1 MRWFSLFILILSL
14 NLVTAQN
21 SDQRAGNSPPTTKEK
36 LESLRT
42 ITEPLS
48 KALSEV
54 DKFQAELQNA
64 ETEDSKE
71 EIKTRIDAERQRI
84 AQLRGNFRDILG
96 GSEAADYED
105 VAIDGK
111 GIQDQASELL
121 QPFLS
126 AIREATSEPRELDA
140 LRKALSAAKERKRK
154 TDIVLTRVDELIAA
168 SENEVLNAELNS
180 ARRTW
185 ASRQADASSQIAVN
199 QVQIDDRT
207 RDRRSIWEK
216 ISSGFNKFFKSK
228 GMNLLFAIL
237 AGGIGFF
244 ATRKLYQWL
253 RHISPVH
260 KKDRNNFTS
269 RISDILAMAIAI
281 IVALSGII
289 LVFYTRGDWL
299 LLTLVVIF
307 LIGVAWAGKTA
318 VPPYLNQIKMILNL
332 GSVRE
337 GERVIYDGLPWKVSK
352 LGFYTIFTNSRLDG
366 GQLRV
371 PIRNVMEMISRP
383 VAPREVWFPTET
395 DDWVILSDDTYGK
408 SIIQTPDQVVI
419 LRLGGSMKTYP
430 TRDFLELSPENLS
443 KGFRVSVVFGIDYS
457 HQADCTT
464 TIPEIFNRAL
474 HTQLLEVY
482 GKDAVRSVVTE
493 FTSASASSLDYVV
506 LADFDGSVASR
517 VNRIKRQIQRVCVD
531 TCNENGW
538 IIPFTQITIHQS
550 DS

>member
-1 MRWFSLFILILSL
+1 
-14 NLVTAQN
+14 
-21 SDQRAGNSPPTTKEK
+21 
-36 LESLRT
+36 
-42 ITEPLS
+42 
-48 KALSEV
+48 
-54 DKFQAELQNA
+54 
-64 ETEDSKE
+64 
-71 EIKTRIDAERQRI
+71 
-84 AQLRGNFRDILG
+84 
-96 GSEAADYED
+96 
-105 VAIDGK
+105 
-111 GIQDQASELL
+111 
-121 QPFLS
+121 
-126 AIREATSEPRELDA
+126 
-140 LRKALSAAKERKRK
+140 
-154 TDIVLTRVDELIAA
+154 
-168 SENEVLNAELNS
+168 
-180 ARRTW
+180 
-185 ASRQADASSQIAVN
+185 
-199 QVQIDDRT
+199 
-207 RDRRSIWEK
+207 
-216 ISSGFNKFFKSK
+216 
-228 GMNLLFAIL
+228 MNLLFAIL

>member
-216 ISSGFNKFFKSK
+216 IYSGFNKFFKSK

>member
-482 GKDAVRSVVTE
+482 GKDAVRSVITE